1 MEITIYVTPLDLI
14 MAEGEV
20 MHLHVFL
27 VVRAMLLLLIP
38 VSIIKN
44 LDVN

>member
-1 MEITIYVTPLDLI
+1 MEITIYATHLDLI
-14 MAEGEV
+14 MAAGQDIQV
-20 MHLHVFL
+20 RVLP